1 MTFIPFS
8 GAQIYSTDN
17 LNISQ
22 RADMYTVTIR
32 TANITELFRIIDSC
46 KSPIFYT
53 YNNESADLRGNTFIQ
68 NHIIEKNKSNTEYQ
82 LTFRADSVSDAMK
95 LLHFMISGN
104 HNTVTESVHASDN
117 IISNIW
123 HWLSGRYTK
132 RISA

>member
-68 NHIIEKNKSNTEYQ
+68 NHIIEKNKIKT
-82 LTFRADSVSDAMK
+82 
-95 LLHFMISGN
+95 
-104 HNTVTESVHASDN
+104 
-117 IISNIW
+117 
-123 HWLSGRYTK
+123 
-132 RISA
+132 ISATPMPKHRNTKNHARALP